1 MASSTAFNCLSSSS
15 RRDGTPP
22 LLFLLGGGGVLFGE
36 LSSGAGRFLPAPP
49 PPPALSEA
57 KFNLIPAL
65 VPASLFKSA
74 LAPDDGFFLG
84 GESGVLARPPPEGA
98 AVAAFFDT

>member
-36 LSSGAGRFLPAPP
+36 LSSGAGRFLPAP